1 MFQIKVFPPCVKGL
15 RQEHNRGM
23 VPAALKYSE
32 NPTTAPLLHDGPFKG
47 TAFYLLFFTG
57 SLVNRLSLQDFL
69 LQMGY
74 SLPKY
79 GSDVLLSMRWPIC
92 AALYRERDIHCIK
105 YILQCSDRVN
115 SSMPLLFESSSRLY
129 EYTRS
134 RISRCF
140 LLPVGSFH
148 IWWYIHAN
156 GRGKLKRHPA
166 PVLFYP
172 PASVSPND

>member
-1 MFQIKVFPPCVKGL
+1 MRKRV

-23 VPAALKYSE
+23 VPTALKCSE

-92 AALYRERDIHCIK
+92 AALYRERDIHMYQI
-105 YILQCSDRVN
+105 YSPMQ
-115 SSMPLLFESSSRLY
+115 
-129 EYTRS
+129 RS
-134 RISRCF
+134 R
-140 LLPVGSFH
+140 
-148 IWWYIHAN
+148 
-156 GRGKLKRHPA
+156 K
-166 PVLFYP
+166 
-172 PASVSPND
+172 

>member
-1 MFQIKVFPPCVKGL
+1 MTSFCRWGIRCLNTALTFYFPCAG
-15 RQEHNRGM
+15 QYAQHFI
-23 VPAALKYSE
+23 E
-32 NPTTAPLLHDGPFKG
+32 NVI
-47 TAFYLLFFTG
+47 
-57 SLVNRLSLQDFL
+57 S
-69 LQMGY
+69 
-74 SLPKY
+74 
-79 GSDVLLSMRWPIC
+79 I
-92 AALYRERDIHCIK
+92 CIK

-134 RISRCF
+134 WISRCF

-166 PVLFYP
+166 PVLFSPLPAFRQMIERFAVFYP
-172 PASVSPND
+172 SFAKRLNDIWNSVEDGYR